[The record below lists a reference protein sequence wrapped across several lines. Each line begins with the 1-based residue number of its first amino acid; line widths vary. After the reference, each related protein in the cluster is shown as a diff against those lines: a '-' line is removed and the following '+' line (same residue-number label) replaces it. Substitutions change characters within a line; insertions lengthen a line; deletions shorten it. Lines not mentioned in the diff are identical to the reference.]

1 MGKCHLC
8 QLFDADHDTKSCPW
22 LICKNCGKSGHAV
35 KFCPKLKFKPLNE
48 SVISKNSSHLQKC
61 HEVFNRQIFYLM
73 TMLGTTISGILLKL
87 GPMRPFWKLFR
98 CEKYFQ
104 SQPAH
109 MGVGPHPIFQLTV

>member
-35 KFCPKLKFKPLNE
+35 KFCPKLKFQPLNE

-61 HEVFNRQIFYLM
+61 HEVFTETNSEIELDPKNSKNGKYTISIFYFFYELNFCM
-73 TMLGTTISGILLKL
+73 
-87 GPMRPFWKLFR
+87 
-98 CEKYFQ
+98 
-104 SQPAH
+104 
-109 MGVGPHPIFQLTV
+109 IFS